1 MAIVHEDLGNGFV
14 RTYSNSGFKVHGG
27 IPEGD
32 YDVIYHPEGQTCTYV
47 ETNIPAVVDP
57 PPPPPPTKVYSK
69 LKILMA
75 AEEAGFSDQ
84 LIDMLESG
92 RRISYIWNASNT
104 IEDNA
109 LLRAYVPDIA
119 TVLGKTEQEV
129 MAFLDEYCQ
138 VD

>member
-57 PPPPPPTKVYSK
+57 TRVPTNDLSKVKLYRKFRELGIWEQVKAWMQSQDGVWEEWEYS
-69 LKILMA
+69 
-75 AEEAGFSDQ
+75 
-84 LIDMLESG
+84 
-92 RRISYIWNASNT
+92 T
-104 IEDNA
+104 
-109 LLRAYVPDIA
+109 
-119 TVLGKTEQEV
+119 T
-129 MAFLDEYCQ
+129 LDENNELVIGAKAALKSNFGLTDDQ
-138 VD
+138 VETIVSESRAD